1 MKSFDY
7 IYGAITVSLII
18 AAALFSILGLAVF
31 YSRKRLRWQSQE
43 NMPYILRC
51 ATLALN
57 ERELLDRAGN
67 RVRVDQVF
75 RSWGGN
81 LIVVDSKTRK
91 QHVVYSNDR
100 EQVAKYAETLDKVYN
115 QKVAS
120 FAYIRTVVHV
130 NNGAG
135 RSVKYI
141 KLKLD
146 R

>member
-7 IYGAITVSLII
+7 IYSAVAVSLIG
-18 AAALFSILGLAVF
+18 AAVLFSILGLAVF
-31 YSRKRLRWQSQE
+31 YSRKRPRWQDRE

-57 ERELLDRAGN
+57 ERELLDRCGK

-75 RSWGGN
+75 RSWAGN
-81 LIVVDSKTRK
+81 LIVVDSKTRS
-91 QHVVYSNDR
+91 QHVVYSDDR
-100 EQVAKYAETLDKVYN
+100 VQVAKYAEALDKVYN